1 MRTSALRNSA
11 SLPNTALVTWSPQ
24 AIPDCPTIFH
34 EIATACVGAVR
45 TSGKRAVAGDPDAV
59 HTMRIALTKLR
70 AATLFFQPWI
80 SAAEW
85 QLLNKELDWLNSA
98 LGKARNL
105 DVTIEYSTRRRYRHW
120 AAQCRRKL
128 LRLQDKAHRQLARKL
143 CSTRYSSLMLE
154 LDRLLKQYPSPED
167 SKGAPLDRVSDFC
180 EKRLHTWRDDLSR
193 QGRHVSTLG
202 CKQQHRFRIQS
213 KTYRYTVESLL
224 RLNIPLSR
232 EDFSYCEIAKRV
244 HKALGDLRDLRRL
257 RRSVGSRPPHYR
269 QHRRK
274 LEKRIERLLR

>member
-85 QLLNKELDWLNSA
+85 QLLNKELDWL
-98 LGKARNL
+98 
-105 DVTIEYSTRRRYRHW
+105 TRLSERHET
-120 AAQCRRKL
+120 
-128 LRLQDKAHRQLARKL
+128 
-143 CSTRYSSLMLE
+143 SMSL
-154 LDRLLKQYPSPED
+154 S
-167 SKGAPLDRVSDFC
+167 
-180 EKRLHTWRDDLSR
+180 
-193 QGRHVSTLG
+193 
-202 CKQQHRFRIQS
+202 
-213 KTYRYTVESLL
+213 
-224 RLNIPLSR
+224 N
-232 EDFSYCEIAKRV
+232 
-244 HKALGDLRDLRRL
+244 
-257 RRSVGSRPPHYR
+257 
-269 QHRRK
+269 
-274 LEKRIERLLR
+274 